1 MVCTPTCG
9 KVSVVFDSNMPTF
22 FSDYSVVFDQI
33 KVLGDGGNVSWA
45 KDQVDPWYI
54 ELDEAGETI
63 RFTVITATKDD
74 YETDYNGDGVKTE
87 TDMKSGT
94 FKLER
99 NKAYKLHV
107 SPKYTATGNGQ
118 LGISITIDERT
129 NDIEIPIEV
138 PITWI

>member
-1 MVCTPTCG
+1 
-9 KVSVVFDSNMPTF
+9 
-22 FSDYSVVFDQI
+22 
-33 KVLGDGGNVSWA
+33 
-45 KDQVDPWYI
+45 
-54 ELDEAGETI
+54 
-63 RFTVITATKDD
+63 
-74 YETDYNGDGVKTE
+74 
-87 TDMKSGT
+87 MKSGT